1 MIVFVMGASIHLVG
15 DSVQHRLIHLGYK
28 NHLPLQENPLMMNLT
43 PPALI
48 QSFELLYFFD
58 EYLGHELWYI
68 PLFTA
73 YFLVFCGNFD
83 KKGRVSTSLSFRAW
97 LLLIASVLEEWYLVT
112 EAQIFPTFLIML
124 IAMVM
129 VLCYHTY
136 KGQQMDTN
144 GRWLFY
150 RCVIILVLIGVWS
163 AYLWN
168 DVTLRKRYP
177 QLLYVPE
184 PWSYATLYI
193 LKH

>member
-1 MIVFVMGASIHLVG
+1 MGASIHLVG
-15 DSVQHRLIHLGYK
+15 DSVEHRLILLGYK

-68 PLFTA
+68 PLFVS
-73 YFLVFCGNFD
+73 YFLVFYGNFD
-83 KKGRVSTSLSFRAW
+83 SKGKVQTSLSLKAW
-97 LLLIASVLEEWYLVT
+97 LLLIPSVLEEWYLVT
-112 EAQIFPTFLIML
+112 EAQIFHTFLTMF
-124 IAMVM
+124 IAMIV
-129 VLCYHTY
+129 VLCYQSY
-136 KGQQMDTN
+136 QGRQMDCN
-144 GRWLFY
+144 GRWLLY
-150 RCVIILVLIGVWS
+150 RSVIILILVGVWS

-177 QLLYVPE
+177 QILYVPE
-184 PWSYATLYI
+184 PWSFVTLYI